1 MKEFKKA
8 LTMEAKRFKK
18 WLKSESKWEVYS
30 HLDADG
36 ISSAAIMIN
45 YLKNYSMNQFR
56 LRIVQQLDDEVIKEI
71 EKSKLPT
78 ILCDLG
84 TGQLSRLKKAI
95 NNNKI
100 VILDH
105 HQPEKLLNH
114 DNLIHIN
121 PCLHGVDG
129 SKTISASGVIY
140 LFLKEAGLNNP
151 LMASIA
157 LIGAKGDGQDM
168 KAGLNYQILKQS
180 SIKERKDLN
189 VYGHNLRPVHKVLEY
204 SNDYEIPGITGNE
217 TNAVMMLQELGIKL
231 KNEETG
237 EWRTLSDLTSNE
249 KQRLISGVIIKRK
262 NLDNPEDVFKTVYEF
277 NIGLIKNNLEE
288 WSSMLNAC
296 GRMDKPS
303 TGISLLMEEDDGEV
317 STVLSKYR
325 RELAGALRWINENKD
340 KILLTNK
347 AVYIK
352 AHSAIPFKLIGTI
365 CSITAIN
372 SLFDKEFIIGI
383 SEKNS
388 HELKISVRS
397 RNDELNT
404 GLILRQAVK
413 EFGQGGGHLRVGGAV
428 IKKEYEAEFI
438 SNFERLLNS

>member
-36 ISSAAIMIN
+36 ISSAAIIIN
-45 YLKNYSMNQFR
+45 YLKNYSMSQFR

-157 LIGAKGDGQDM
+157 LIGAKGDGQDV

-180 SIKERKDLN
+180 SIKEPKDLN

-277 NIGLIKNNLEE
+277 NIGLILKNGVQCL
-288 WSSMLNAC
+288 MLAAGWTSQAQVLAC
-296 GRMDKPS
+296 
-303 TGISLLMEEDDGEV
+303 
-317 STVLSKYR
+317 
-325 RELAGALRWINENKD
+325 
-340 KILLTNK
+340 
-347 AVYIK
+347 
-352 AHSAIPFKLIGTI
+352 
-365 CSITAIN
+365 
-372 SLFDKEFIIGI
+372 
-383 SEKNS
+383 
-388 HELKISVRS
+388 
-397 RNDELNT
+397 
-404 GLILRQAVK
+404 
-413 EFGQGGGHLRVGGAV
+413 
-428 IKKEYEAEFI
+428 
-438 SNFERLLNS
+438 